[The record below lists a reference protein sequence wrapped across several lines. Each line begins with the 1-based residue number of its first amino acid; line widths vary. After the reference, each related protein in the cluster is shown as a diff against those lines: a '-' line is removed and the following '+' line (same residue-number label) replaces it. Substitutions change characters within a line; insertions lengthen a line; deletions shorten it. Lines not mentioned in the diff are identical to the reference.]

1 MSDRPCSEWNQGRCV
16 ISHTAEKESPLCTWF
31 EVCMYAAKRETFTPE
46 QLEALDAWAH
56 ARVCLL
62 AYSPLRREFTH

>member
-1 MSDRPCSEWNQGRCV
+1 MSDRPCSEWNNNRC
-16 ISHTAEKESPLCTWF
+16 IIAATDAAESLLCTYF
-31 EVCMYAAKRETFTPE
+31 EVCMYAAERETFTPE

-62 AYSPLRREFTH
+62 AFSPLRRKLAD